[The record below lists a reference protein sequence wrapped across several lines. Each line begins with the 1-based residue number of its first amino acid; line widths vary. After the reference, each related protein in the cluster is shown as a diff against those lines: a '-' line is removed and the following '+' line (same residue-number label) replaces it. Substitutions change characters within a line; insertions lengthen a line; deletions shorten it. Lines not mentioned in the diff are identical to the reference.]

1 MNPETIETVLKLPE
15 TLHYFEE
22 KYNVKTETT
31 SLHGKM
37 LALKVYTSDKSLMLM
52 YARRQGSNYQI
63 FPSKPEN
70 NEIRQAFI
78 NLCQAVF
85 NQNLWIGG
93 EK

>member
-15 TLHYFEE
+15 VLSNFEE

-37 LALKVYTSDKSLMLM
+37 LALKVFDSDHKIMIM
-52 YARRQGSNYQI
+52 YARRQGSTYQI

-70 NEIRQAFI
+70 NEIREAFG

-85 NQNLWIGG
+85 NSNLWIGG
-93 EK
+93 VK

>member
-15 TLHYFEE
+15 VLNIFEE
-22 KYNVKTETT
+22 KFNVKLETT

-37 LALKVYTSDKSLMLM
+37 LALKVFSLDNKIMVM
-52 YARRQGSNYQI
+52 YARRQGSGCQI

-70 NEIRQAFI
+70 NEIRLAFI

-85 NQNLWIGG
+85 NSNLWIGG
-93 EK
+93 VK

>member
-1 MNPETIETVLKLPE
+1 METIETVLKLPE
-15 TLHYFEE
+15 VLNIFEE
-22 KYNVKTETT
+22 KYKVTTETT

-37 LALKVYTSDKSLMLM
+37 LALKVFDSDHKIMIM

-70 NEIRQAFI
+70 NEIRLAFI

-85 NQNLWIGG
+85 NSNLWID
-93 EK
+93 K

>member
-15 TLHYFEE
+15 VLSNFEE

-37 LALKVYTSDKSLMLM
+37 LALKVFDSDHKIMIM

-70 NEIRQAFI
+70 NEIRLAFI

-85 NQNLWIGG
+85 NSNLWID
-93 EK
+93 K

>member
-15 TLHYFEE
+15 VLSNFEE

-37 LALKVYTSDKSLMLM
+37 LALKVFDSDHKIMIM

-70 NEIRQAFI
+70 NEIRLAFI

-85 NQNLWIGG
+85 NSNLWIGG
-93 EK
+93 VK

>member
-15 TLHYFEE
+15 ALHYFEE
-22 KYNVKTETT
+22 KYNVTTETT

-37 LALKVYTSDKSLMLM
+37 LALKVFDSDRKIMIM

-85 NQNLWIGG
+85 NSNLWID
-93 EK
+93 K

>member
-1 MNPETIETVLKLPE
+1 METIETVLKLPE
-15 TLHYFEE
+15 VLNIFEE
-22 KYNVKTETT
+22 KYKVTTETT

-37 LALKVYTSDKSLMLM
+37 LALKVFDSDHKIMIM

-85 NQNLWIGG
+85 NSNLWIGG
-93 EK
+93 VK

>member
-15 TLHYFEE
+15 VLSNFEE

-37 LALKVYTSDKSLMLM
+37 LALKVFDSDHKIMIM

-70 NEIRQAFI
+70 NEVRQAFI

-85 NQNLWIGG
+85 NSNLWID
-93 EK
+93 K

>member
-15 TLHYFEE
+15 ALKWFED
-22 KYNVKTETT
+22 KYNVTTVTT

-37 LALKVYTSDKSLMLM
+37 LALKVFDNDHKIMIM
-52 YARRQGSNYQI
+52 YARRQGSTYQI

-70 NEIRQAFI
+70 NEIRLAFI

-85 NQNLWIGG
+85 NSNLWIG
-93 EK
+93 EV

>member
-15 TLHYFEE
+15 VLNRFEE
-22 KYNVKTETT
+22 KYNVKLETT

-37 LALKVYTSDKSLMLM
+37 LALKVFSLDNKIMVM

-70 NEIRQAFI
+70 NEIREAFG

-85 NQNLWIGG
+85 NSNLWIGAG
-93 EK
+93 K

>member
-1 MNPETIETVLKLPE
+1 METIETVLKLPE
-15 TLHYFEE
+15 ALKWFED
-22 KYNVKTETT
+22 KYKVKTETT

-37 LALKVYTSDKSLMLM
+37 LALKVFDSDHKIMIM

-85 NQNLWIGG
+85 NSNLWIGG
-93 EK
+93 VK

>member
-1 MNPETIETVLKLPE
+1 METIETVLKLPE
-15 TLHYFEE
+15 VLSNFEE

-37 LALKVYTSDKSLMLM
+37 LALKVFDSDHKIMIM

-70 NEIRQAFI
+70 NEVRQAFI

-85 NQNLWIGG
+85 NSNLWIGG
-93 EK
+93 VK

>member
-15 TLHYFEE
+15 VLNRFEE
-22 KYNVKTETT
+22 KYKVKTETT

-37 LALKVYTSDKSLMLM
+37 LALKVFDSDHKIMIM

-85 NQNLWIGG
+85 NSNLWIG
-93 EK
+93 EV